1 MTISGW
7 CWLWTKLANC
17 RLWQITKK
25 LKFLHLFMLK
35 SIWHFVKFDIFP
47 PFSKFAGISIFSA
60 FDIYWI
66 KQLVICKHS
75 DNSLWKL
82 LIRSHSGYV
91 SSYLAWLQSNSTFAD
106 FRGVKSYTNFGDRNC
121 RQKDFRSKRDE
132 WIYFGKAGLY
142 ENASYKWPIFE
153 QFKGDCCPIFS
164 CSDRPSKLR
173 YYLIW
178 WRAFKQNT
186 KPTKNTK

>member
-1 MTISGW
+1 M
-7 CWLWTKLANC
+7 
-17 RLWQITKK
+17 
-25 LKFLHLFMLK
+25 
-35 SIWHFVKFDIFP
+35 
-47 PFSKFAGISIFSA
+47 ISIFSA
-60 FDIYWI
+60 FDFHWI
-66 KQLVICKHS
+66 KQLVVRKHS
-75 DNSLWKL
+75 DNSLRKL
-82 LIRSHSGYV
+82 LIRSHSGHV
-91 SSYLAWLQSNSTFAD
+91 SSYLAWLQSYSTSAD
-106 FRGVKSYTNFGDRNC
+106 FSGVKSCEILNGKCILTTYINIYTCTNFGDWNC

-178 WRAFKQNT
+178 WRAFKQNNT